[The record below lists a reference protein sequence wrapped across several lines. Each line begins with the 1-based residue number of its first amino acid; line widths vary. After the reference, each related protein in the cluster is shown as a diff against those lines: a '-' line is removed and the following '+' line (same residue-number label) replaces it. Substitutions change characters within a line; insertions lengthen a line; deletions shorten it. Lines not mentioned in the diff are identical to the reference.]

1 MGVHFVCFFEED
13 KNYMSYSNT
22 KTTSRFQFGISR
34 NTTAKKAGSNVVTI
48 STLPASNGQYST
60 GTTQLQMTVK
70 EAQALQSF
78 LNESF
83 ASESDNS

>member
-1 MGVHFVCFFEED
+1 
-13 KNYMSYSNT
+13 MSYNNT

-34 NTTAKKAGSNVVTI
+34 NSTAKKAGSNVVTI
-48 STLPASNGQYST
+48 STLPASGGQYST

-70 EAQALQSF
+70 EAQALQAF

-83 ASESDNS
+83 ASESVNS

>member
-1 MGVHFVCFFEED
+1 
-13 KNYMSYSNT
+13 MSYNNI

-34 NTTAKKAGSNVVTI
+34 NNTAKKAGSNVVTI
-48 STLPASNGQYST
+48 ATLPAHGQKYAV

-70 EAQALQSF
+70 EAQVLQAF

-83 ASESDNS
+83 GSSDISDS

>member
-1 MGVHFVCFFEED
+1 
-13 KNYMSYSNT
+13 MSYNNT

-34 NTTAKKAGSNVVTI
+34 NSTAKKAGSNVVTI
-48 STLPASNGQYST
+48 ATRPAQNGQYST

-70 EAQALQSF
+70 EAQALQAF

-83 ASESDNS
+83 SMSSESDIS

>member
-1 MGVHFVCFFEED
+1 
-13 KNYMSYSNT
+13 MSYNNT

-34 NTTAKKAGSNVVTI
+34 NSTAKKAGRNRVTI
-48 STLPASNGQYST
+48 AARPALNGQYST

-70 EAQALQSF
+70 EAQALQAF

-83 ASESDNS
+83 SVSSESDNS

>member
-1 MGVHFVCFFEED
+1 
-13 KNYMSYSNT
+13 MSYNST

-34 NTTAKKAGSNVVTI
+34 NSTAKKAGSNVVTI
-48 STLPASNGQYST
+48 ATRPASNGKYST

-70 EAQALQSF
+70 EAQALQAF

-83 ASESDNS
+83 ASDVSESNNS

>member
-1 MGVHFVCFFEED
+1 MS
-13 KNYMSYSNT
+13 NYNT

-48 STLPASNGQYST
+48 ATLPASNSQYSV

-70 EAQALQSF
+70 EAQALQAF
-78 LNESF
+78 LNASF
-83 ASESDNS
+83 ASDDAMSIDS

>member
-1 MGVHFVCFFEED
+1 
-13 KNYMSYSNT
+13 MSYNNT

-34 NTTAKKAGSNVVTI
+34 NSTAKKAGSNVVTI
-48 STLPASNGQYST
+48 ATRPALNGQYST

-70 EAQALQSF
+70 EAQALQAF

-83 ASESDNS
+83 MSSESDNS

>member
-1 MGVHFVCFFEED
+1 MS
-13 KNYMSYSNT
+13 NYST

-48 STLPASNGQYST
+48 STLPASNSQYSV

-70 EAQALQSF
+70 EAQALQAF
-78 LNESF
+78 LNTSLSTDD
-83 ASESDNS
+83 ANNS

>member
-1 MGVHFVCFFEED
+1 
-13 KNYMSYSNT
+13 MSYNNT

-34 NTTAKKAGSNVVTI
+34 NSTAKKAGSNVVTI
-48 STLPASNGQYST
+48 ATRPASNGKYST

-70 EAQALQSF
+70 EAQALQAF

-83 ASESDNS
+83 ASDVSESNNS